1 MNKNV
6 TFSKKT
12 TINSVDNYIN
22 EIQQVQEVDSI
33 EPTTNIPS
41 ISINMPKLY
50 SYEEL
55 KNDEEIKKEIIINEL
70 KIINA
75 KLEDCNTY
83 LREIYISVYVL
94 LSKDIFGLIHLHG
107 IYSTLDKG
115 TEGFNKIINYDNKI
129 SKLILYKSFVN
140 NLSGDYDITLFDDNN
155 EDKVYEKKF

>member
-6 TFSKKT
+6 TFSKKI
-12 TINSVDNYIN
+12 TINSVNNYIN
-22 EIQQVQEVDSI
+22 EIPQIPEVDNI
-33 EPTTNIPS
+33 EPDLNIPS
-41 ISINMPKLY
+41 LSINMPKLY
-50 SYEEL
+50 SFEEL

-83 LREIYISVYVL
+83 LREIYISVYIL
-94 LSKDIFGLIHLHG
+94 LSKDNIGLIHLHG

-115 TEGFNKIINYDNKI
+115 TDAFNKIINYDNKI

-140 NLSGDYDITLFDDNN
+140 NLGCDYDLTLFDDNN
-155 EDKVYEKKF
+155 EDKIYEKIF